1 MLSAVLAIMNGCV
14 ISDNDLPFNNGDEQ
28 NHANESEDDAS
39 VEGGV
44 VRNLFQMY
52 SSSSSCSLATTA
64 TAADEEEE
72 DPLTC
77 IDLTV
82 QEQSHILHKMIVD
95 DVILAQQGMKT
106 ISNILWYAFLDFLL
120 EGFFVSSPSL
130 VLIMNF
136 EFFFDMVS
144 LGKAF
149 RYLLGIV
156 RFEFL

>member
-1 MLSAVLAIMNGCV
+1 VTSAVLAIMNGCV
-14 ISDNDLPFNNGDEQ
+14 ISDNNLPFNNGDEQ

-72 DPLTC
+72 DPSKDPLTC
-77 IDLTV
+77 IDPTV

-95 DVILAQQGMKT
+95 DVILA
-106 ISNILWYAFLDFLL
+106 
-120 EGFFVSSPSL
+120 
-130 VLIMNF
+130 
-136 EFFFDMVS
+136 
-144 LGKAF
+144 
-149 RYLLGIV
+149 
-156 RFEFL
+156 

>member
-1 MLSAVLAIMNGCV
+1 MTSAVLAIMNGCV
-14 ISDNDLPFNNGDEQ
+14 ISDNELPFNNGDEQ

-64 TAADEEEE
+64 TAADEEE
-72 DPLTC
+72 DPSALTC

-95 DVILAQQGMKT
+95 DVILA
-106 ISNILWYAFLDFLL
+106 
-120 EGFFVSSPSL
+120 
-130 VLIMNF
+130 
-136 EFFFDMVS
+136 
-144 LGKAF
+144 
-149 RYLLGIV
+149 
-156 RFEFL
+156 